1 MDTQKEGEVD
11 CSGDEDVVEC
21 DGNRQAQDELG
32 EEVRPDERVMQC
44 AGLQTKCFSVR
55 ARADIVIGDDG
66 KVQGENVLENTGR
79 DDTSV
84 EHAQDFGDGSNGY
97 EEKCDEMTYS
107 LRFQKR
113 NKIGRLEKGSRF
125 GIRNENGQVE
135 RAVENAKEDV
145 NVKGEGGDRAW
156 RLRAN

>member
-1 MDTQKEGEVD
+1 
-11 CSGDEDVVEC
+11 
-21 DGNRQAQDELG
+21 
-32 EEVRPDERVMQC
+32 
-44 AGLQTKCFSVR
+44 
-55 ARADIVIGDDG
+55 
-66 KVQGENVLENTGR
+66 
-79 DDTSV
+79 
-84 EHAQDFGDGSNGY
+84 
-97 EEKCDEMTYS
+97 MTYS